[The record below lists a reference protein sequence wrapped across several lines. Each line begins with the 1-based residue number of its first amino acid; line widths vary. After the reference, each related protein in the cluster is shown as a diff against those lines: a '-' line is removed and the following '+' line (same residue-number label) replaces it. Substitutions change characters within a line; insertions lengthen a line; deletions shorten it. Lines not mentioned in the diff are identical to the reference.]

1 MWKLAF
7 RNIFRQKIR
16 TGLTLL
22 AIIAGVIAN
31 IFAGG
36 FIQDILNQ
44 VKDATIRSRLG
55 HLQVYKSGFYTK
67 GRRAPFKYMIENPQE
82 SISEFQQIKHVNDVL
97 PRIYFSGLLSN
108 NRTNFSVIGEGV
120 DADKETRLAGRYVN
134 ITSGRQLTDEDP
146 YGMMI
151 GEGVSTSLNLK
162 PGDDVVLLV
171 NTPDGALNSLDFTI
185 VGVFQTM
192 LAKDYDDRAVRIGV
206 SAAQELLA
214 TNKMHS
220 LVFVLDN
227 AESTKDVALSL
238 KPYLNEGKF
247 EMKSWME
254 LADFYTKVVAMYKRQ
269 FGILQLII
277 LGMVL
282 LSVANTVNM
291 TLYERAGEFGTLM
304 ALGNRRNHIFK
315 LAICETLIIGLMGS
329 ILGAVLGILF
339 ASLISSV
346 GIPMPPPP
354 NSNAP
359 WTASIQIVPSVVI
372 WAFGVGLV
380 ASCAAA
386 VLPSWRISRMP
397 VADALQQN

>member
-7 RNIFRQKIR
+7 RNIFRQKVR
-16 TGLTLL
+16 TCLTLL
-22 AIIAGVIAN
+22 AIIAGVIAQ

-36 FIQDILNQ
+36 FVQDILVQ

-55 HLQVYKSGFYTK
+55 HLQIYKAGFYTK

-82 SISEFQQIKHVNDVL
+82 KIAEFQQIQHVKDIL

-108 NRTNFSVIGEGV
+108 NRTNFSVIGEGI
-120 DADKETRLAGRYVN
+120 DANKEAKLAGRYVN
-134 ITSGRQLTDEDP
+134 ITAGRQLTNKDT

-151 GEGVSTSLNLK
+151 GEGVSASLNLK
-162 PGDDVVLLV
+162 PGDAVVLLV

-185 VGVFQTM
+185 IGVFQTA

-206 SAAQELLA
+206 SAAEELLA
-214 TNKMHS
+214 TNNMHS

-227 AESTKDVALSL
+227 AEATPAVAALL
-238 KPYLNEGKF
+238 KPYLSESKF
-247 EMKSWME
+247 EMKTWLE

-269 FGILQLII
+269 FGVLQLII

-282 LSVANTVNM
+282 LSVANSVNM

-315 LAICETLIIGLMGS
+315 LAICETLILGFIGS
-329 ILGAVLGILF
+329 FLGATFGIVF

-354 NSNAP
+354 NSNSP
-359 WTASIQIVPSVVI
+359 WTACIQIVPSVVI
-372 WAFGVGLV
+372 WAFAISLI

-386 VLPSWRISRMP
+386 LLPSWRISRMQI
-397 VADALQQN
+397 ANALQQN